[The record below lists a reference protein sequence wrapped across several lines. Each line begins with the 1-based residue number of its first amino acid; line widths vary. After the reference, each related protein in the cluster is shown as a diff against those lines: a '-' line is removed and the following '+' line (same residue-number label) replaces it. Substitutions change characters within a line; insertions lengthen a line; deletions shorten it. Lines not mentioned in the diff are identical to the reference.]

1 MSLIKRNRE
10 ALPTFPAL
18 FDDFFG
24 RELFNWGNNNFSST
38 STTVPS
44 VNIRENKDAFE
55 VELAAPGMQKSDFQ
69 IRLDGNTLTIA
80 SLKQHS
86 DEDKQENYSRKEFS
100 YQSFQRSLLLPKD
113 VVDEDGISARYENGL
128 LQLTIPKKEAAK
140 KKEPRLIEIG

>member
-1 MSLIKRNRE
+1 MSLIKRSGDQF
-10 ALPTFPAL
+10 PTFPAL

-44 VNIRENKDAFE
+44 VNIRENKDAFD

-113 VVDEDGISARYENGL
+113 VVDEEGISARYENGL